1 MTVLLEL
8 LRWVRPVAVTA
19 ILLSSP
25 AVLSQTF
32 FKGIEDLPIAP
43 GLKEDADSGMRFD
56 SPGGRIVTAAQPAA
70 AVWMLIV
77 GSMKSAAGAGV
88 EGGGRRISEG
98 RRGAS
103 S

>member
-32 FKGIEDLPIAP
+32 FKGEDLPIAP
-43 GLKEDADSGMRFD
+43 GLKEDA
-56 SPGGRIVTAAQPAA
+56 TAVCVSTVLADG
-70 AVWMLIV
+70 L
-77 GSMKSAAGAGV
+77 
-88 EGGGRRISEG
+88 
-98 RRGAS
+98 
-103 S
+103 